1 MVWKY
6 VGIDED
12 ALGDEP
18 DQLIVDVRNK
28 VSELREAEVAKI
40 EEAREGKDEPEE
52 GWPEID

>member
-40 EEAREGKDEPEE
+40 EEARDGKDEPEE